1 MKKRQNYALLSLVL
15 IVSVS
20 SCYAQKGS
28 THRLN
33 EDVDLPADFSIDFK
47 LGAAERLAVQNDN
60 ASLHGTELGQV
71 GEEVFRNL
79 VGSTS
84 VAALSLPYQWSL
96 SFTNTSVINASSL
109 PDGEIR
115 VNAGLAKL
123 IGTDRGLWAAV
134 LSHEIAHV
142 ARRHWV
148 KKYLYRLYTQQLIAY
163 YQLRARQGDKSAPW
177 VLLGLRIAVPIAER
191 KLSRT
196 LEHDADIRGMRLMAV
211 AGYHPDS
218 VFALHHRLRI
228 QSGEQSKF
236 AAFFQDHPRWETR
249 DQRSEQAYSEA
260 LQQFNTLWPNPLLS
274 PGGEP
279 ALVAFV
285 GHPEVKEN
293 KTDGTVDLHLPLYC
307 RNARDPL
314 SLVIRLNKNKHEV
327 QTDNPAY
334 RNTAG
339 NFEYRQEIR
348 CADKDDAAPFEVR
361 LPAGLVGER
370 DRKSKVQVEVIGP
383 KGDILESFSS
393 VDAHFPKNHGRVDTA
408 ITASRD
414 ETPVRLK
421 TRNEIEEHGSEKVA
435 IAQPASPVGVS
446 ESRGNVLATEIAVQH
461 LIDNSH
467 RSEKLT
473 NPLGIVGSSESSGFR
488 IKELTPNSAA
498 ANAGLVVDDV
508 LMAADGKALK
518 NQQTLYEIAERKPG
532 SKVIVTFM
540 HIAWVMNASLI
551 VPNPADDVHYAIIY

>member
-1 MKKRQNYALLSLVL
+1 MKKRQTYALLSLVL

-20 SCYAQKGS
+20 SCYAQKRS

-47 LGAAERLAVQNDN
+47 LGSAERLAVQNDN

-115 VNAGLAKL
+115 VNAGLAQL

-196 LEHDADIRGMRLMAV
+196 LEHDADIQGMRLMAV

-260 LQQFNTLWPNPLLS
+260 LQQFNTLWPNSLSS

-279 ALVAFV
+279 ALVAFA
-285 GHPEVKEN
+285 GHPQAKEN
-293 KTDGTVDLHLPLYC
+293 NTDGTVDLRLPLCC
-307 RNARDPL
+307 RNARDPV
-314 SLVIRLNKNKHEV
+314 SLVIHLNKDKHEL
-327 QTDNPAY
+327 QTDNLAY

-339 NFEYRQEIR
+339 NFEYRQEIN

-361 LPAGLVGER
+361 LPAGLVAER
-370 DRKSKVQVEVIGP
+370 DRKAKVQVEVIGP
-383 KGDILESFSS
+383 KSEILESFSS
-393 VDAHFPKNHGRVDTA
+393 FDAHFPKNHGRVGTA
-408 ITASRD
+408 ITASRA
-414 ETPVRLK
+414 EIPVRLK
-421 TRNEIEEHGSEKVA
+421 TRNEIEEHGSEKGA
-435 IAQPASPVGVS
+435 IFQPASASSLGVS
-446 ESRGNVLATEIAVQH
+446 EKRDNALATEIQQ
-461 LIDNSH
+461 LTDRSH
-467 RSEKLT
+467 RTEKLT
-473 NPLGIVGSSESSGFR
+473 NPFGIIGSSESSGFR
-488 IKELTPNSAA
+488 IKEVTPDSAA
-498 ANAGLVVDDV
+498 AKAGFVVDDI
-508 LMAADGKALK
+508 LMAADGTPLK
-518 NQQTLYEIAERKPG
+518 DQQSLNGMAKRKPG
-532 SKVIVTFM
+532 SKITITFM
-540 HIAWVMNASLI
+540 HIAWVMNATLT
-551 VPNPADDVHYAIIY
+551 VPDPADDVHYVIY